1 MTTSE
6 MLKKYGAEVSSS
18 LETYIA
24 DGSEYSHSVFDA
36 MRYSLMNGGKRIRPA
51 LVLEFARINGLS
63 DMSAAMPFACAI
75 EMIHTYSLIHDDL
88 PCMDNDD
95 LRRGKPSCHVAFGED
110 IALLAG
116 DALLSLAFE
125 TASKADFKNISP
137 ENVVKCINELAFA
150 SGAEGMVGG
159 QVIDL
164 LTEGKE
170 ISEDTLKE
178 MHFGK
183 TGRMII
189 CAAKMGCIC
198 ANADAKALEAATE
211 YAHNIGRVFQIV
223 DDILDITGDEKI
235 LGKPIGSDAAN
246 SKTTYATLLGVDGAF
261 ALASELTEKAKESL
275 QCVYG
280 DSADALCGLADMLL
294 NRKN

>member
-6 MLKKYGAEVSSS
+6 MLKKYGTAVSSA
-18 LETYIA
+18 LGARIA
-24 DGSEYSHSVFDA
+24 DGGEYSHKVFDA

-51 LVLEFARINGLS
+51 LVLEFARINGIADLN
-63 DMSAAMPFACAI
+63 AAMPFACAI

-125 TASKADFKNISP
+125 TASKADLRFISP
-137 ENVVKCINELAFA
+137 ENVIKCINELAFA

-170 ISEDTLKE
+170 ISENTLKE

-189 CAAKMGCIC
+189 CAARMGCLS
-198 ANADAKALEAATE
+198 ANADVKALEAATE

-246 SKTTYATLLGVDGAF
+246 CKTTYATLLGVEGAF
-261 ALASELTEKAKESL
+261 ALASELTEKAKNSL
-275 QCVYG
+275 RCVYG
-280 DSADALCGLADMLL
+280 ESADALCGLADMLL